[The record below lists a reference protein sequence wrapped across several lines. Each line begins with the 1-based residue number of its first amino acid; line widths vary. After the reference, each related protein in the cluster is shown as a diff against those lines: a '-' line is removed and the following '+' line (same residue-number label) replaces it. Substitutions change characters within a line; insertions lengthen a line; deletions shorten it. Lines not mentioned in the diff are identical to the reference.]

1 MKYKDYYQKII
12 MNFFDNLFQDSLLVK
27 KQIKDIFDGHYKIIN
42 FWGNFGSNGKN
53 LFKICFNHYFDS
65 GIEIKLNYLDKKE
78 ILSEYFFKNIY
89 WYYST
94 NMGLLHDYFKNDAN
108 IDKKLFKTPCYLFIE
123 ADLDY
128 QKTFTYL
135 EKISDYLQNGLII
148 KNNNKTF
155 NLSNLFIV
163 LTSYAP
169 IEEKS
174 NTFIYGLPQDTPQ
187 ILNIN
192 FPYKFTKEPV
202 QDWEKKLLQFER
214 YDELYPEFDNWYLKK
229 IIWSVKTH
237 KYFTINEKKLVKL
250 CLLLY
255 RYINPFIYLPRDV
268 LYIIIKYILS

>member
-1 MKYKDYYQKII
+1 
-12 MNFFDNLFQDSLLVK
+12 MNFFDNLFEDSLLVK
-27 KQIKDIFDGHYKIIN
+27 KQIKDIFDGNYKIIN

-53 LFKICFNHYFDS
+53 LFKICFNHYFDT

-78 ILSEYFFKNIY
+78 ISSEYFFKNIY
-89 WYYST
+89 WYYSS
-94 NMGLLHDYFKNDAN
+94 NMGLLYDYFKNDGV
-108 IDKKLFKTPCYLFIE
+108 IDAPHVKDPKKLFKTPCYLFIE

-128 QKTFTYL
+128 QKTFGYL
-135 EKISDYLQNGLII
+135 EKIASYLDNGLVI
-148 KNNNKTF
+148 KNDKKRYNI
-155 NLSNLFIV
+155 SNLFIV

-174 NTFIYGLPQDTPQ
+174 IINCLSKYSKN

-229 IIWSVKTH
+229 IGWNVKTH

-250 CLLLY
+250 CLMLY
-255 RYINPFIYLPRDV
+255 RYKPFIYLPRDV
-268 LYIIIKYILS
+268 LYIIINYILS